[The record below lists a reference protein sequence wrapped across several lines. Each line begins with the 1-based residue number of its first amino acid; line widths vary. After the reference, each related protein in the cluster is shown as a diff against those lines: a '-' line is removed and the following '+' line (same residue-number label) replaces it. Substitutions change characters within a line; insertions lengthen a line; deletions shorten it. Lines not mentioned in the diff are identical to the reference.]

1 MAQLANRRHE
11 LFCLEVASGAPL
23 ATAYVAAGYREG
35 RGYDR
40 RHNASRLRNQ
50 PHIKERVNELLAQ
63 SAERAVVGIGWVQ
76 LQLLDV
82 VNGKVP
88 SKTVTNS
95 KGEKEETFDRQGA
108 LAVLART
115 LGAGGADVT
124 VTATAAASASAEIDV
139 RDMSSA
145 ELARRISSI
154 IEDAA
159 RADGAI
165 IDVTPAASSIDQ
177 AAPAS
182 TPIAMPTK
190 DPIKGAVLVAVNLA
204 RQLRHDRAE
213 LKRFH
218 GLLSEAVALIGE
230 EIAAHA

>member
-40 RHNASRLRNQ
+40 RYNASRLRNQ

-76 LQLLDV
+76 HQLIDV
-82 VNGKVP
+82 VNGKLP
-88 SKTVTNS
+88 SKTITNS

-115 LGAGGADVT
+115 LGAGGDGVT
-124 VTATAAASASAEIDV
+124 VNATAIAGASAEMEI

-145 ELARRISSI
+145 DLARRISAI

-159 RADGAI
+159 MAGDT
-165 IDVTPAASSIDQ
+165 IDLKPAARSIDQ
-177 AAPAS
+177 AQPRAPAALPS
-182 TPIAMPTK
+182 PRERAR
-190 DPIKGAVLVAVNLA
+190 DAVLGVINLA
-204 RQLRHDRAE
+204 KEIRGDLAALE
-213 LKRFH
+213 LLH
-218 GLLSEAVALIGE
+218 GSLIKAADVIREEVA
-230 EIAAHA
+230 ANA